1 MEKREYFNF
10 PLSNNILI
18 PSSTVFENI
27 AVNLVTGITNMYG
40 DSYFSLNGL
49 WYFISN
55 FEDGIARVASDFLT
69 KFSS

>member
-18 PSSTVFENI
+18 PSSPVFENI

-55 FEDGIARVASDFLT
+55 FEDGIARVTSDCLT